1 MNAGLFYL
9 PDDWRDN
16 QNNYGRRGHLRGG
29 RISSLKVR
37 VVSQYTLSQRTSLI
51 ALSRPALVLT
61 PHLGVAE
68 RIEHDDC
75 TFDDHLKGGVKHGDR
90 VIIHC

>member
-29 RISSLKVR
+29 RISSIKVR
-37 VVSQYTLSQRTSLI
+37 VVS
-51 ALSRPALVLT
+51 
-61 PHLGVAE
+61 
-68 RIEHDDC
+68 
-75 TFDDHLKGGVKHGDR
+75 
-90 VIIHC
+90 